1 MILKTGDKAPDFTAK
16 DQNGNTISLHDYS
29 GKDVALYFYP
39 KDNTPG
45 CTEQAC
51 NIRDNFAEL
60 KQKGITILGVSVDSQ
75 RRHKNF
81 ENKFSLPF
89 TLIADEDKTIVN
101 EYGVWAEKKLWGKAY
116 MGILRTTFLINKE
129 GVIEHII
136 TKVDTKEHAAQIL
149 EVWGK

>member
-16 DQNGNTISLHDYS
+16 DQNGNTVSLHDYL

-60 KQKGITILGVSVDSQ
+60 KQKAITILGVSVDSQ

-89 TLIADEDKTIVN
+89 TLIADEDKTVVN